1 MSTEFSEAL
10 DGWEIAL
17 ALQVACP
24 RCNVEA
30 GERCVS
36 PFTGEPSHIHPMRLS
51 AYYAP
56 TSAQASL

>member
-30 GERCVS
+30 GARCVS

-51 AYYAP
+51 HYYK
-56 TSAQASL
+56 ASKGQS